1 MSDRIDRYVGCLLGQ
16 CLGDTLGFPVEGA
29 PPGTCAAYVR
39 EVLSTDR
46 LGHVGKGVFGF
57 GQYTDDSQLARELLA
72 SLVHREAWD
81 PDDYA
86 RRIACIFEED
96 RIVGRGKSTLRAA
109 GRLRRGAHWRE
120 SGEPAPN
127 AGNGTA
133 MRAAPVGLLFRDRAA
148 RLAVAHEQGFMT
160 HKDPRCSA
168 GSIAIAESVA
178 CALEDDV
185 DALVERVAS
194 AMQDHAPDFA
204 ADVRRLHDWVA
215 LPPDEAAVLIR
226 KAGQAAGFPDN
237 WYGISPFVVP
247 SVLFSLYAF
256 LRSPDDYWGA
266 VTTAIAAGGDADTT
280 AAMTGAI
287 AGAALGRAALPDAL
301 IAKLN
306 DRDTW
311 READLT
317 ELATRAAQLA
327 PLSRDAG

>member
-1 MSDRIDRYVGCLLGQ
+1 MTERIDRYVGCLLGQ
-16 CLGDTLGFPVEGA
+16 CLGDALGFPVEGA

-39 EVLSTDR
+39 EVLETDR
-46 LGHVGKGVFGF
+46 LGHVGKGVFEF

-72 SLVHREAWD
+72 SMVQRRGWD

-86 RRIACIFEED
+86 RRIALIFEED

-133 MRAAPVGLLFRDRAA
+133 MRAAPVGLLFRDRSA

-168 GSIAIAESVA
+168 GSIAVAEAVA
-178 CALEDDV
+178 CALEDDLG
-185 DALVERVAS
+185 ALVERVAN
-194 AMQDHAPDFA
+194 AAQDHAPAFA
-204 ADVRRLHDWVA
+204 AEVRRLDDWVA
-215 LPPDEAAVLIR
+215 LPPDEASALIR
-226 KAGQAAGFPDN
+226 KAGREQGFRDD

-256 LRSPDDYWGA
+256 LRSPDDYWRA
-266 VTTAIAAGGDADTT
+266 IKTAIAAGGDVDTT

-301 IAKLN
+301 VAKLN

-311 READLT
+311 KEAELT
-317 ELATRAAQLA
+317 ALATRAAQMA
-327 PLSRDAG
+327 PLA